1 MGYVVQS
8 HVRALVVFDA
18 TERLLARSLI
28 RLVRLL
34 RGRARA
40 RARSLSLTLTPT
52 LTLTLI
58 LTLTLTLTLT
68 LHHAARVAPPRA

>member
-28 RLVRLL
+28 RLVR
-34 RGRARA
+34 
-40 RARSLSLTLTPT
+40 P
-52 LTLTLI
+52 
-58 LTLTLTLTLT
+58 
-68 LHHAARVAPPRA
+68 ARVRVRVRLGLARQP